1 MVITSDKLFVLEL
14 ILLPGTRNHEIPKFI
29 ARTRSESLKSET
41 REVLESLLTTNR
53 KMQFSNR
60 KFSVS
65 VSDRIS
71 DYTVNVAIHDWIC
84 DRNWSSC
91 LTWVSDWI
99 SDRNERSLKTSV
111 AISVAKYVKKQN
123 YFSHRSSDRRCFGR
137 LMKIIETETNSIVM
151 RISILRLATELATK
165 ISLFYI
171 SEVKKYCIYYKYI
184 IYLNIFYTRKIL
196 KLVY

>member
-1 MVITSDKLFVLEL
+1 MAMRDGEGVVWICWANDGKKFGWKAHVCSNKGK
-14 ILLPGTRNHEIPKFI
+14 ILLEKCNLATKISDQKF
-29 ARTRSESLKSET
+29 L
-41 REVLESLLTTNR
+41 
-53 KMQFSNR
+53 
-60 KFSVS
+60 VS

-71 DYTVNVAIHDWIC
+71 DYTANVAIRDWIC
-84 DRNWSSC
+84 DWNWSWC

-99 SDRNERSLKTSV
+99 NDRNERSLKTSV
-111 AISVAKYVKKQN
+111 AISVAEYVKKQN
-123 YFSHRSSDRRCFGR
+123 YFSHRSSDRYVIEDNNRRCFGR
-137 LMKIIETETNSIVM
+137 LMKIIATEINSIVM
-151 RISILRLATELATK
+151 RISVLRLVTELATK

>member
-1 MVITSDKLFVLEL
+1 
-14 ILLPGTRNHEIPKFI
+14 
-29 ARTRSESLKSET
+29 
-41 REVLESLLTTNR
+41 
-53 KMQFSNR
+53 MQFSNR

-71 DYTVNVAIHDWIC
+71 DYTFNVAIHDWIC
-84 DRNWSSC
+84 NRNWSSC